1 MHGKWRNG
9 EGEESFNSATKAM
22 QDLLAMLKNDPNHK
36 IHKDFPN
43 AVKYIEACISK
54 ISWED
59 Y

>member
-9 EGEESFNSATKAM
+9 EGEESFKSASKTIKGLFAM
-22 QDLLAMLKNDPNHK
+22 VKNDPNHRM
-36 IHKDFPN
+36 HKDFPN
-43 AVKYIEACISK
+43 AVKHIEACFSK